1 MAGMEIRPLEISDAP
16 VYRAFR
22 LRGLREHPDAFT
34 SSFEEET
41 LRPLADTEKR
51 LAASTSEKLWGAFV
65 EGEGKGGGPVMAGMV
80 GLSRETR
87 LKSRH
92 KASLVSMYVAE
103 EYSGQGLGRA
113 LVDTV
118 LQAAKTWGV
127 ELVIL
132 TVTDSNRQAM
142 ALYESAGFSSFGTE
156 PDAIRVNGVSLG
168 KTHMY
173 RQLTHA
179 RSS

>member
-1 MAGMEIRPLEISDAP
+1 MKSLMHRSTGPFGCAACAST
-16 VYRAFR
+16 
-22 LRGLREHPDAFT
+22 PDAFT

-51 LAASTSEKLWGAFV
+51 LAATTSEKLWGAFAD
-65 EGEGKGGGPVMAGMV
+65 GDRSVMAGMV

-87 LKSRH
+87 LKNRH
-92 KASLVSMYVAE
+92 KAALVSMYVAE

-132 TVTDSNRQAM
+132 TVTDSNRQAV

-156 PDAIRVNGVSLG
+156 PDAIRVNGSSLG

-173 RQLTHA
+173 RRLTPSRPSQPA
-179 RSS
+179 WPSLTSGLP